1 MTALLYAV
9 MPAHG
14 APDAGTGLED
24 RPLRS
29 ITRGR
34 LRAVLSDHDAA
45 PAPEVENLWAYEEA
59 VERLMESGPLLPA
72 RFGTTADADAEIEA
86 MLDDRHDELIRT
98 LAHVGGAVELAIR
111 PAPAETAETAEAPA
125 PPQTGTEYMRD
136 RLAQERQ
143 TEQLERATAA
153 FVRAR
158 TRRANSA
165 RAYLVE
171 RRHVSEFVA
180 QASALGL
187 TITGPWP
194 PYSFVGGEAAAS

>member
-9 MPAHG
+9 MQADG
-14 APDAGTGLED
+14 TTEAGTGLED

-29 ITRGR
+29 VTHQR
-34 LRAVLSDHDAA
+34 LRAVVSDHDTA
-45 PAPEVENLWAYEEA
+45 PPPEVENLWAYEET

-72 RFGTTADADAEIEA
+72 RFGTTAAQDAELEA
-86 MLDDRHDELIRT
+86 MLRERHEELLRT
-98 LAHVGGAVELAIR
+98 LEHVGSAVELAIR
-111 PAPAETAETAEAPA
+111 PAPTEAVES
-125 PPQTGTEYMRD
+125 PQSGTEYMRG

-143 TEQLERATAA
+143 AEELERATAPL
-153 FVRAR
+153 VRAQ
-158 TRRANSA
+158 TRLANSA

-180 QASALGL
+180 EASALGL

-194 PYSFVGGEAAAS
+194 PYSFVAEEAAAS